1 MTVADSSWVISKM
14 SVFIRFN
21 VSSQISV
28 TGFCTDFATMLN
40 GGGDVHFRVYPG
52 RLYHIALYQLDGTLL
67 GYLRIDVPAVVP
79 VGVVRPGGDGG
90 GDNRGG
96 NDGDGSNGGFVSV
109 PGASTVTLS
118 GSART
123 DGVSAVRAR
132 LASLGDFLA
141 SIPGSASNPIV
152 VDDGSTSSPSRSASA
167 SVGCSCSSDMG
178 SSDAQGDIDM
188 TCL

>member
-1 MTVADSSWVISKM
+1 M
-14 SVFIRFN
+14 SVFVRFN

-40 GGGDVHFRVYPG
+40 GDGDVHFRVYPG

-67 GYLRIDVPAVVP
+67 GYLRIDVPTVVP
-79 VGVVRPGGDGG
+79 VGVIRPGGGG
-90 GDNRGG
+90 GDDNGAG
-96 NDGDGSNGGFVSV
+96 NDGDGGNGGFVSV

-132 LASLGDFLA
+132 LASMNNFM
-141 SIPGSASNPIV
+141 STMPGSAGNPII
-152 VDDGSTSSPSRSASA
+152 VDDESTSSQSRSASA
-167 SVGCSCSSDMG
+167 DAACTCESNTG
-178 SSDAQGDIDM
+178 SSDAQSDIDM
-188 TCL
+188 MCG